1 MGANVERDV
10 LIQAVGFGLDYR
22 LGERWVRAVQHI
34 DLSIGP
40 QAIHGLVG
48 ESGSGKST
56 LALGLM
62 GYWADNARVAEGHV
76 WFEGQ
81 DLTALSAEARRALW
95 GRKAALV
102 PQNPQDSLNPSM
114 SVGAQLMETTRL
126 HLGHSPAQARQAAL
140 DALRA
145 VRLPD
150 PELLLRRYPHQLS
163 GGQLQ
168 RVLIA
173 QALSTRPRLLV
184 LDEPTTALDVTTQA
198 AILDLMRSLIHQERA
213 AALYVTHDLAT
224 ARRLCDQISVLYGGE
239 IMESAAAS
247 ELFSRPLHPYTI
259 GLLGS
264 LPHPESA
271 SEARL
276 ATIGGVAASLSERP
290 SACVF
295 ASRCPLAL
303 AHCHAEK
310 PPLEAAAP
318 GHEVRCWRWR
328 DIAEGQ
334 VSAANRPPSPAQ
346 ADPPRA
352 ERVLQVVDLSKRYA
366 EGGWWRR
373 GQGVQAL
380 QPTTLHVNRRAT
392 LGVVGES
399 GSGKTTLARAIV
411 ALAEAD
417 GGRIELLGQPIPLKL
432 RWRSQAVLREVQMV
446 FQNPNDSLNPYQT
459 VGQAIGRALRKLSG
473 AQLSRRQVEE
483 RVRALLDDVGLSEA
497 YVLRTPDQL
506 SGGEKQ
512 RVAIARA
519 FAANPSLVIAD
530 EPTSALD
537 VSVQAIILNL
547 LKDLRARHGTSY
559 LLISH
564 DLDVVAYLADWVV
577 VMYLGEVVEEGTMEQ
592 VYGLPRHPYTEVLL
606 AAHEDESSAGRA
618 SLSDDVPSARH
629 RPSGCPFH
637 TRCPRFIGEICRS
650 TPPPMQIS
658 TDSHMIRCHHR
669 LESLLAMQRA
679 DSQPTTES
687 A

>member
-1 MGANVERDV
+1 MERDA
-10 LIQAVGFGLDYR
+10 LIRAADFGLDYR
-22 LGERWVRAVQHI
+22 LGTRWVRAVQHI
-34 DLSIGP
+34 DLSINP

-56 LALGLM
+56 LALSLM
-62 GYWADNARVAEGHV
+62 GYWARNARVAEGRV

-81 DLTALSAEARRALW
+81 DLTTLGAEARRALW
-95 GRKAALV
+95 GRKAAFV
-102 PQNPQDSLNPSM
+102 PQNPQDALNPSM
-114 SVGAQLMETTRL
+114 SIGAQLMETTRH
-126 HLGHSPAQARQAAL
+126 HLGHTPAQARRAAL
-140 DALRA
+140 EALQA

-173 QALSTRPRLLV
+173 QALSTRPCLLV

-198 AILDLMRSLIHQERA
+198 AILDLVRDLIHRERA
-213 AALYVTHDLAT
+213 AALYVTHDLGT

-239 IMESAAAS
+239 IMESAVAS

-259 GLLGS
+259 GLLES

-271 SEARL
+271 NEARL
-276 ATIGGVAASLSERP
+276 STIGGVAPSLSERP
-290 SACVF
+290 AGCVF
-295 ASRCPLAL
+295 ANRCPLAL

-310 PPLEAAAP
+310 PPPEAAAP
-318 GHEVRCWRWR
+318 GHEVRCWRWSE
-328 DIAEGQ
+328 IAQGQ
-334 VSAANRPPSPAQ
+334 VSATKRPPSPSQ
-346 ADPPRA
+346 AAPPRA
-352 ERVLQVVDLSKRYA
+352 ERVLRVVSLSKRYA

-380 QPTTLHVNRRAT
+380 QPTTLHINGRAT

-417 GGRIELLGQPIPLKL
+417 GGQLELLGQPLPLRL
-432 RWRSQAVLREVQMV
+432 RQRSAAMLREVQMV

-459 VGQAIGRALRKLSG
+459 VGQAIGRALRKLS
-473 AQLSRRQVEE
+473 SKRFDRRQVDEQ
-483 RVRALLDDVGLSEA
+483 VRALLDDVGLSEA
-497 YVLRTPDQL
+497 YALRTPDQL

-519 FAANPSLVIAD
+519 FAAHPALVIAD

-537 VSVQAIILNL
+537 VSVQAVILNL

-577 VMYLGEVVEEGTMEQ
+577 VMYLGEIVEQGTTEQ
-592 VYGLPRHPYTEVLL
+592 VYGLPRHPYTEMLL
-606 AAHEDESSAGRA
+606 AAHEDEATVRRDSSA
-618 SLSDDVPSARH
+618 DDVPSARR
-629 RPSGCPFH
+629 RPSGCPLH
-637 TRCPRFIGEICRS
+637 TRCPRIIGEICRS
-650 TPPPMQIS
+650 TPPPMQTS
-658 TDSHMIRCHHR
+658 ADGHAIRCHHNPEALR
-669 LESLLAMQRA
+669 AMQSA
-679 DSQPTTES
+679 SSQATAEG

>member
-1 MGANVERDV
+1 MSMSTDHEA
-10 LIQAVGFGLDYR
+10 LIQALGFGLDYR
-22 LGERWVRAVQHI
+22 LGARWVRAVQHI
-34 DLSIGP
+34 DLCIAP
-40 QAIHGLVG
+40 QEIHGLVG

-62 GYWADNARVAEGHV
+62 GYWADNARVAEGQV

-81 DLTALSAEARRALW
+81 DLTALSFEARHALW

-102 PQNPQDSLNPSM
+102 PQNPQDALNPSM
-114 SVGAQLMETTRL
+114 SIGAQLMETTRH
-126 HLGHSPAQARQAAL
+126 HLGHSSAQAQQAAL
-140 DALRA
+140 EALRA

-150 PELLLRRYPHQLS
+150 AELLLHRYPHQLS

-198 AILDLMRSLIHQERA
+198 AILDLVRDLIHQEQA
-213 AALYVTHDLAT
+213 AALYVTHDLGT

-239 IMESAAAS
+239 IMETASAAA
-247 ELFSRPLHPYTI
+247 LFKRPRHPYTI

-264 LPHPESA
+264 LPHPRSA
-271 SEARL
+271 NEARL
-276 ATIGGVAASLSERP
+276 ATIGGVAPSLSERP
-290 SACVF
+290 TGCAFVN
-295 ASRCPLAL
+295 RCPLAL
-303 AHCHAEK
+303 ERCHAEK
-310 PPLEAAAP
+310 PPLEAADA
-318 GHEVRCWRWR
+318 GRRVRCWRWR
-328 DIAEGQ
+328 EVAEGL
-334 VSAANRPPSPAQ
+334 VSAENRPPSPAQ
-346 ADPPRA
+346 AAPPRA
-352 ERVLQVVDLSKRYA
+352 ERVLQIADLSKRYA
-366 EGGWWRR
+366 EGGLWRR
-373 GQGVQAL
+373 GRGVQAL
-380 QPTTLHVNRRAT
+380 QPTTLHVNGRAT

-417 GGRIELLGQPIPLKL
+417 GGRIELLGQPIPLAL
-432 RWRSQAVLREVQMV
+432 RQRGPDVLREIQMV

-473 AQLSRRQVEE
+473 LRLSRHQVDEQ
-483 RVRALLDDVGLSEA
+483 VRALLDDVGLSEA
-497 YVLRTPDQL
+497 YALRTPDQL

-519 FAANPSLVIAD
+519 FAAKPALVIAD

-537 VSVQAIILNL
+537 VSVQAVILNL

-577 VMYLGEVVEEGTMEQ
+577 VLYLGEIVEQGTTEQ
-592 VYGLPRHPYTEVLL
+592 VYGLPRHPYTELLL
-606 AAHEDESSAGRA
+606 AAHEDEAPTIRA
-618 SLSDDVPSARH
+618 SVTDDVPSAQQ
-629 RPSGCPFH
+629 RPTGCAFH
-637 TRCPRFIGEICRS
+637 TRCPRFIGDLCRTT
-650 TPPPMQIS
+650 TPPLRANDQG
-658 TDSHMIRCHHR
+658 HAIRCHHSP
-669 LESLLAMQRA
+669 EDLLAMQ
-679 DSQPTTES
+679 SQPAPMEG